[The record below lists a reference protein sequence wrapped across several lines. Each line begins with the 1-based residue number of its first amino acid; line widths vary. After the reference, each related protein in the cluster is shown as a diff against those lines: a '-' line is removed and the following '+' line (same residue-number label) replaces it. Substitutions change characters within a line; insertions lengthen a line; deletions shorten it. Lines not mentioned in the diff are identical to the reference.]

1 MEFKNLIFDVK
12 DRVAVI
18 KLNRPIEYNALNYE
32 LMGEL
37 ARALEICMVNN
48 DFRVVVITGAGR
60 AFCSGGDLAMFHG
73 YRDTSEAI
81 RELTKLF
88 HHVILGIRQ
97 NPKPV
102 IAAVNGAAAGGGFS
116 LATACDL
123 RICAESAKFIQAYT
137 SSGLVPDGAWTLTV
151 PLLVGFGRAA
161 EMAFVDPVID
171 SKRAMDIGLVNY
183 VVPDGD
189 LEAFTMDMASKLA
202 KGSFTAFSAV
212 KENLNRAMMGLL
224 ESQLELER
232 QGIIRS
238 GKTPDAEEGIAAFLE
253 RRKPE
258 FL

>member
-1 MEFKNLIFDVK
+1 MEFKSLIFDVK

-18 KLNRPIEYNALNYE
+18 KMNRPIEYNAMNYE

-48 DFRVVVITGAGR
+48 DFRVVVITGTGK

-73 YRDTSEAI
+73 YEDKSEAI

-102 IAAVNGAAAGGGFS
+102 IAAVNGVAAGGGFS
-116 LATACDL
+116 LAAACDL

-137 SSGLVPDGAWTLTV
+137 SSGLVPDGACTLTA

-161 EMAFVDPVID
+161 EMAFMDPVID
-171 SKRAMDIGLVNY
+171 PKRRWKQAWQIM
-183 VVPDGD
+183 
-189 LEAFTMDMASKLA
+189 
-202 KGSFTAFSAV
+202 
-212 KENLNRAMMGLL
+212 
-224 ESQLELER
+224 
-232 QGIIRS
+232 
-238 GKTPDAEEGIAAFLE
+238 
-253 RRKPE
+253 
-258 FL
+258 